1 MLSCGLPVVGV
12 PEALGG
18 SYVSIVWPLASCPAS
33 DPLWHYNQQCTIR
46 VACPSWRVTFDPPNM
61 LPWAWQ
67 EVKGEAVL
75 INEADYL
82 RWNLLA
88 AGPRERQRGRVV
100 GVVV

>member
-1 MLSCGLPVVGV
+1 MVGV

-18 SYVSIVWPLASCPAS
+18 SYVWPLASCPAS
-33 DPLWHYNQQCTIR
+33 GPLWHYNQQCTIR

-88 AGPRERQRGRVV
+88 TGPRGRQRGRGV